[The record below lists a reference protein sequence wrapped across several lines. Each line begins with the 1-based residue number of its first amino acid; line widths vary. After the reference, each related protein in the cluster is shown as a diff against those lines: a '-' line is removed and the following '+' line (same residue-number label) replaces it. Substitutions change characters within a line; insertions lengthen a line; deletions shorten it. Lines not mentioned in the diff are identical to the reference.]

1 MDGVCG
7 CFQRICFPMPSILRN
22 LCSLAVVALL
32 VSCDDPSSGSFQES
46 DTKFRIVKE
55 SVYNMITIERD
66 GDIVDMKF
74 RLGKAASRQTAVNL
88 SDPMDLVIPYTRAM
102 LLASLVQPEPKR
114 ILQIGLGGGG
124 LNRFLRK
131 VYPQASLETVELD
144 KSVLSMA
151 EQYMGFRPDEMDRVF
166 IDDGRAFL
174 KKQDT
179 KYDWILVDAFRGGY
193 VPSHLKTKEFYE
205 TLKNRLAA
213 GGVVALNVHG
223 GNRLY
228 ESDKATLN
236 AVFPEV
242 HAFPV
247 SGKGNVV
254 ILASVLRGPNMG
266 SLSEGEA
273 VRLSAEPTVLLRYLK
288 EVKPYYGGRADGS
301 RGSVLTDDF
310 APAEILDAQT
320 Q

>member
-1 MDGVCG
+1 
-7 CFQRICFPMPSILRN
+7 
-22 LCSLAVVALL
+22 
-32 VSCDDPSSGSFQES
+32 
-46 DTKFRIVKE
+46 
-55 SVYNMITIERD
+55 
-66 GDIVDMKF
+66 
-74 RLGKAASRQTAVNL
+74 
-88 SDPMDLVIPYTRAM
+88 M
-102 LLASLVQPEPKR
+102 LLTALVQPEPKR

-124 LNRFLRK
+124 MNRFLRK
-131 VYPQASLETVELD
+131 LYPQASMETVELD
-144 KSVLSMA
+144 KAVLSMA

-174 KKQDT
+174 KRRSA

-205 TLKNRLAA
+205 ALKNMLAP

-228 ESDKATLN
+228 ESDKATRS

-242 HAFPV
+242 HVFPV
-247 SGKGNVV
+247 SGKGNIV
-254 ILASVLRGPNMG
+254 ILASPSGAPNMDD
-266 SLSEGEA
+266 SSEELA
-273 VRLSAEPTVLLRYLK
+273 ARSSAGPAVLLRYLK
-288 EVKPYYGGRADGS
+288 EVKPFYGGRADGS

>member
-1 MDGVCG
+1 
-7 CFQRICFPMPSILRN
+7 MPAILRN
-22 LCSLAVVALL
+22 LCSLATVALL
-32 VSCDDPSSGSFQES
+32 VSCGDRGSESFQES

-55 SVYNMITIERD
+55 SVYNMITVERD

-88 SDPMDLVIPYTRAM
+88 SDPTDLVIPYTRAM

-131 VYPQASLETVELD
+131 VYPQASIETAELD
-144 KSVLSMA
+144 ESVLSMA
-151 EQYMGFRPDEMDRVF
+151 KQYMGLQPGEMDRVF

-205 TLKNRLAA
+205 MLKNRLAA

-223 GNRLY
+223 SNRLY
-228 ESDKATLN
+228 ESDKATLSV
-236 AVFPEV
+236 VFPEV
-242 HAFPV
+242 HVFPV
-247 SGKGNVV
+247 SGRGNVV
-254 ILASVLRGPNMG
+254 ILASVAGAPNMDK
-266 SLSEGEA
+266 LSEERSA
-273 VRLSAEPTVLLRYLK
+273 RLSGEPAVLLRYLK
-288 EVKPYYGGRADGS
+288 EVKSYYGGRADGS
-301 RGSVLTDDF
+301 RGTVLTDDF

-320 Q
+320 QKEGL

>member
-1 MDGVCG
+1 MS
-7 CFQRICFPMPSILRN
+7 SILRS
-22 LCSLAVVALL
+22 LGSLAAASVLL
-32 VSCDDPSSGSFQES
+32 VSCDDRSSESFQES
-46 DTKFRIVKE
+46 DTRFRIVKE
-55 SVYNMITIERD
+55 SVYNMITVERE

-88 SDPMDLVIPYTRAM
+88 SDPTDLVISYTRAM
-102 LLASLVQPEPKR
+102 LLAALVQPEPKR

-131 VYPQASLETVELD
+131 VYPHTSMQTVELD

-151 EQYMGFRPDEMDRVF
+151 EQYMGFHPDEMDRVI

-174 KKQDT
+174 KKQNT

-193 VPSHLKTKEFYE
+193 VPAHLKTKEFYE
-205 TLKNRLAA
+205 MLKSRLAA

-228 ESDKATLN
+228 ESDKATLSV
-236 AVFPEV
+236 VFPEV
-242 HAFPV
+242 HVFPV
-247 SGKGNVV
+247 PGKGNVV
-254 ILASVLRGPNMG
+254 ILASPSGAPNMG
-266 SLSEGEA
+266 SSSEESA
-273 VRLSAEPTVLLRYLK
+273 ARLSAEPAVLLRYLR
-288 EVKPYYGGRADGS
+288 EVKSSYGGRADGS
-301 RGSVLTDDF
+301 RGSVLTDDY
-310 APAEILDAQT
+310 APAEILDAQM